1 MQRVSVYVDG
11 FNLYH
16 GLRASGLKQF
26 YWLDLRR
33 MSKRLLSGNQTLARV
48 RYFTSRLRTTP
59 GNQGK
64 RERQNTYLEALGTLP
79 DMEIHFGHFT
89 SKEARCRTCGATWTT
104 YEEKMTDVNVAVEL
118 LGDAQDDTFDTAIIV
133 SGDSD
138 LSGPVRAVRQ
148 KYPGKRVVIAFPPRR
163 HSVALRNV
171 ATGAF
176 TIGRDV
182 FRDSQFPEQVAK
194 PDGYMLTRPPSW
206 Q

>member
-1 MQRVSVYVDG
+1 MHRVIVYIDG

-26 YWLDLRR
+26 YWLDLRQ
-33 MSKRLLSGNQTLARV
+33 MSERLISGNQTLARV
-48 RYFTSRLRTTP
+48 RYFTARLRTTH

-64 RERQNTYLEALGTLP
+64 RERQNNYLEALETLP
-79 DMEIHFGHFT
+79 DLEIHYGHFI

-104 YEEKMTDVNVAVEL
+104 YEEKMTDVNIAVEL
-118 LGDAQDDTFDTAIIV
+118 LGDAQDDAFDTAVVV
-133 SGDSD
+133 SGDGD
-138 LSGPVRAVRQ
+138 LGGPVRAVRQ
-148 KYPGKRVVIAFPPRR
+148 RYPDKRVVIAFPPRR

-171 ATGAF
+171 ATGGF

-182 FRDSQFPEQVAK
+182 FRDSQLPDRVAK
-194 PDGYMLTRPPSW
+194 PDGYMLTRPASW